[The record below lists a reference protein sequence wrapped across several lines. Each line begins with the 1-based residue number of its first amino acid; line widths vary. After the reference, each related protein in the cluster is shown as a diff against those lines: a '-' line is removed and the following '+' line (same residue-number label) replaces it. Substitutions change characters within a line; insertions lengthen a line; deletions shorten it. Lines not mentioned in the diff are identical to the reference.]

1 MSPLFQPLR
10 LQRLL
15 TLNHLLQQP
24 QRRLQQLQRLQ
35 LPQQQQLQQLL
46 LHLLQLQQ
54 PLQQPLPAQRQQ
66 HHMKVQWMPL
76 NWITLGQTITD
87 PFNRMI
93 PVTEHMSYKRMLLR
107 DIRVYSGL
115 DQSGSF

>member
-1 MSPLFQPLR
+1 
-10 LQRLL
+10 
-15 TLNHLLQQP
+15 
-24 QRRLQQLQRLQ
+24 
-35 LPQQQQLQQLL
+35 
-46 LHLLQLQQ
+46 
-54 PLQQPLPAQRQQ
+54 
-66 HHMKVQWMPL
+66 MKVQWMPL

-115 DQSGSF
+115 DQSGSFWSNYPNDPFNRDPIKRRPLYYKFYYSLLTTSKNIHLTVALHF